1 VIERERRAFMLWTI
15 MSSFGSGL
23 VLPITAIFLV
33 SRTYLGVA
41 GVAAYFAVAAAA
53 EVGTSSALATVRA
66 RLSPGALGGSG
77 YLVLAIGYALLG
89 SAKGLT
95 AVLAIAVVVG
105 LGRGASA
112 GGLSAFLRQTTDDE
126 QLGDVFARRYRAL
139 NIGLGTGLLAA
150 TVVLSLASSAVLPGL
165 FIANGATFVPL
176 AIYLIRRRASGRP
189 AAAAAPGDIGA
200 PGLSLSRLIRRAGPK
215 CLVDLC
221 IFAFAYSQFDSSLP
235 LTATRLSHAR
245 LGFVSAIV
253 AVNTVAV
260 IVLQPYVTRALR
272 RWSPGHGMQ
281 VTMVSWLAGYVIAL
295 AASSRP
301 GVVSWAGLAVLAVL
315 FAGGEA
321 AYASSYQPW
330 LFAAVPKSESIRVS
344 SLSNVTS
351 SVGLSLGPS
360 LGALLVTT
368 GQPALVWASLA
379 GGCAM
384 TLGLV
389 TAIVRPD
396 RPPVVITEMT
406 GLAKEGTS

>member
-1 VIERERRAFMLWTI
+1 MSQRERRAFIRWTI

-33 SRTYLGVA
+33 SRTDLGVG

-53 EVGTSSALATVRA
+53 EVATSSVLATARA

-77 YLVLAIGYALLG
+77 YLVLAAGYALLG
-89 SAKGLT
+89 SAQGLT
-95 AVLAIAVVVG
+95 AVLTIAIVVG
-105 LGRGASA
+105 LGRGTSA

-126 QLGDVFARRYRAL
+126 QLGDMFARRYRAL

-150 TVVLSLASSAVLPGL
+150 TVLLTLASPAVLPGL

-176 AIYLIRRRASGRP
+176 AIYLLGRRASGHPAGPGRAP
-189 AAAAAPGDIGA
+189 AA
-200 PGLSLSRLIRRAGPK
+200 GLSLTTLIRRAGPK

-245 LGFVSAIV
+245 LGVVSAIV

-260 IVLQPYVTRALR
+260 IVLQPSVTRALR

-281 VTMVSWLAGYVIAL
+281 VAMVSWLAGYLIAL

-330 LFAAVPKSESIRVS
+330 LFAAVPASESIRVS

-379 GGCAM
+379 GGCVM

-389 TAIVRPD
+389 TAIARPG
-396 RPPVVITEMT
+396 RAPAVITGMNR
-406 GLAKEGTS
+406 LAKEGTS

>member
-1 VIERERRAFMLWTI
+1 MMEQERRAFMRWTI

-33 SRTYLGVA
+33 SRTSLGVG

-53 EVGTSSALATVRA
+53 EVATSSALATARA
-66 RLSPGALGGSG
+66 RLSPGTLGGSG
-77 YLVLAIGYALLG
+77 YLVLAVGYALLG
-89 SAKGLT
+89 SAKGLA

-112 GGLSAFLRQTTDDE
+112 GGLAAFLRQTTDDE

-150 TVVLSLASSAVLPGL
+150 TVVLSLASTAVLPGL

-189 AAAAAPGDIGA
+189 AAAATPGSAPGI
-200 PGLSLSRLIRRAGPK
+200 SLARLIRRAGPK

-260 IVLQPYVTRALR
+260 IVLQPPVTRALR

-281 VTMVSWLAGYVIAL
+281 VAMVSWLAGYVIAL

-360 LGALLVTT
+360 LGAVLVTT

-379 GGCAM
+379 GGCVM

-389 TAIVRPD
+389 TAIARPD
-396 RPPVVITEMT
+396 RPPAVLTGNT
-406 GLAKEGTS
+406 GLAKEGRR